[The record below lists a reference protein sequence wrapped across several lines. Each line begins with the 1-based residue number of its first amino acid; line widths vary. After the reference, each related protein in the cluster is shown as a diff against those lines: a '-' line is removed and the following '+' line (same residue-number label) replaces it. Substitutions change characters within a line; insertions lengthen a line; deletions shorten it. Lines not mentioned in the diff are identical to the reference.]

1 MNLLKYLIV
10 AVCVVS
16 LLMTAVPAS
25 AAPSW
30 WPLVP
35 CGLNAEPEGRVGY
48 TEPCNR
54 CDLFKLLKNLIDF
67 TLFALMPI
75 LATLFFVIAGFH
87 IVLAGGNMS
96 SFARG
101 KQIFWDT
108 VKAVAV
114 LSISW
119 LLVNTLIRSLARDQ
133 NAASSWWKFEC
144 RVTVRTPTRPTP
156 FPAPGSSGSPTSDLC
171 NNTTELAKKYNTSAV
186 IQNDPELEQLISCI
200 QTSLPGMA
208 LGSQFTYDQ
217 SHSKCNFTR
226 GNTVCDTK
234 CSHTVNSCHY
244 GGSSGSK
251 GSLAVDFGNEAI
263 GDEIVDTALNK
274 CGAGFARCE
283 NENGQGVPCT
293 SANHVHVS
301 AKSCDGN

>member
-1 MNLLKYLIV
+1 MTFSRYLIV
-10 AVCVVS
+10 IVS
-16 LLMTAVPAS
+16 LVAILISVVPAS
-25 AAPSW
+25 AAPGW

-35 CGLNAEPEGRVGY
+35 CGLNTEPEGKVGY

-67 TLFALMPI
+67 TLFGLVPI
-75 LATLFFVIAGFH
+75 LATLFFVIAGFN

-101 KQIFWDT
+101 KQIFFDT

-119 LLVNTLIRSLARDQ
+119 LLVNTLVHSLARDQ
-133 NAASSWWKFEC
+133 NVANKWWQFEC
-144 RVTVRTPTRPTP
+144 RTTVKPPTRP
-156 FPAPGSSGSPTSDLC
+156 APIGGGSVTLPSEQCASTAQ
-171 NNTTELAKKYNTSAV
+171 LAQTYNTSAT
-186 IQNDPELEQLISCI
+186 IQNAPELDQMIACI
-200 QTSLPGMA
+200 KNNLSGKT
-208 LGSQFTYDQ
+208 LGSEFTFDQ

-226 GNTVCDTK
+226 GNAVCDTS

-244 GGSSGSK
+244 GGSSGSN

-263 GDEIVDTALNK
+263 GDDIIAAASK
-274 CGAGFARCE
+274 CNAGFARCE
-283 NENGQGVPCT
+283 NDDGQGVPCS
-293 SANHVHVS
+293 SATHVHVS
-301 AKSCDGN
+301 TQSCDGN